1 MRPDFSRNPREIA
14 KSSRSAI
21 YTYRFQLLVVN
32 SIGTLLAQRLQ
43 RSAAGD
49 DLIEHG
55 EVIAPSFLT
64 STSFGRQN
72 SRCDDHR
79 DEHGKWPN
87 ARDHYRRRWKLP
99 VQSAAAGCLQRE
111 I

>member
-43 RSAAGD
+43 RSAPGD

-55 EVIAPSFLT
+55 EVIVPSFLT
-64 STSFGRQN
+64 MTSFVF
-72 SRCDDHR
+72 DDDIVR
-79 DEHGKWPN
+79 
-87 ARDHYRRRWKLP
+87 
-99 VQSAAAGCLQRE
+99 AAESFTFEAIGQDCTLT
-111 I
+111 IFFDPID